1 MSESVTFDD
10 DDDTARLRL
19 AAAKAPSSDPARE
32 MTGLEVAF
40 IAHEQADQRRFAA
53 ATEDAAA
60 RERANEQRRKQW
72 GFALGLLLALAG
84 WGAEQAWAA
93 HADAAAGRAQID
105 DMHERVVRIEQQ
117 IDRLM
122 ERSDR

>member
-1 MSESVTFDD
+1 MSSETLSFDD
-10 DDDTARLRL
+10 DSQRIRTEASKKDA
-19 AAAKAPSSDPARE
+19 SDPGGELR
-32 MTGLEVAF
+32 GLAVAF
-40 IAHEQADQRRFAA
+40 VAHEAADTRRFAA
-53 ATEDAAA
+53 T
-60 RERANEQRRKQW
+60 EQRWKQAAIV
-72 GFALGLLLALAG
+72 GGIVLSLAA

-122 ERSDR
+122 ERSDDR